1 MAVFYDT
8 GGGDIY
14 GGPNKED
21 VIKAMQDDSDDFNL
35 DDIEEV
41 SGAHLMMLSDEN
53 GESSGEMITIE
64 AEYDETFGSYCVC
77 SYNL

>member
-1 MAVFYDT
+1 
-8 GGGDIY
+8 
-14 GGPNKED
+14 
-21 VIKAMQDDSDDFNL
+21 MQDDSDDFNL